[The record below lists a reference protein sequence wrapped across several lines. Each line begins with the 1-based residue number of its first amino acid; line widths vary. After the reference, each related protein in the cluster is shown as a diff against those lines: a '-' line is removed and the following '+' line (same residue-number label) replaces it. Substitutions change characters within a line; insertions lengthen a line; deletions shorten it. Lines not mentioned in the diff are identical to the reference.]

1 MRPLY
6 LGGHR
11 LKTLDDAMGTTR
23 GWRTVDTKAQRK
35 TRDFH
40 VDEYIGHGDA
50 GTGPVSQWF
59 KNVFVRTSR
68 AIFGA
73 GLDPEHME

>member
-11 LKTLDDAMGTTR
+11 LKVSDNTMSTTSAWH
-23 GWRTVDTKAQRK
+23 GVRTGMQPTQRK
-35 TRDFH
+35 FH
-40 VDEYIGHGDA
+40 VDEHVGHGDA
-50 GTGPVSQWF
+50 GTGPLSQWF
-59 KNVFVRTSR
+59 KKVFVRTSR
-68 AIFGA
+68 AIFGV